1 MPLHVEFYGIARTRA
16 GVADT
21 EAAVG
26 TLADVLEELG
36 VRYPKFSRTCLHC
49 GNLATG
55 FAANLGGDRFLTSP
69 GEPLHEGDVL
79 LILSA
84 DVGG

>member
-1 MPLHVEFYGIARTRA
+1 MPLHVEFYGIARTRT

-21 EAAVG
+21 EVAVG

-36 VRYPKFSRTCLHC
+36 ARYPEFSRTCVRC
-49 GNLATG
+49 GNLANG
-55 FAANLGGDRFLTSP
+55 FAANLGGDRFLTNP
-69 GEPLHEGDVL
+69 GEPLQEGDVL